1 MRIELTHNKS
11 ELVTAEEKQ
20 IFAFG
25 IIDHGDYELKGNV
38 SIRTEELTED
48 QQAICAAFIDIMK
61 TKILAAESGG
71 GGGDDGTGG
80 S

>member
-11 ELVTAEEKQ
+11 EVVTVEEKQ
-20 IFAFG
+20 IYAFG

-61 TKILAAESGG
+61 TKIMAAESSGG
-71 GGGDDGTGG
+71 GGDGTGG